1 MKKKKVKR
9 NVVNDLRDSLVF
21 VLCENTVELS
31 YSSFKVR
38 NYDICSKIA
47 FGNGAD
53 TVWCGMAV
61 VWDNVLSRGE
71 LFP

>member
-1 MKKKKVKR
+1 MKKKVKR

-38 NYDICSKIA
+38 NHDICSRMA

-53 TVWCGMAV
+53 TVWCGMEV
-61 VWDNVLSRGE
+61 VWDNVPSRGE

>member
-1 MKKKKVKR
+1 MKR